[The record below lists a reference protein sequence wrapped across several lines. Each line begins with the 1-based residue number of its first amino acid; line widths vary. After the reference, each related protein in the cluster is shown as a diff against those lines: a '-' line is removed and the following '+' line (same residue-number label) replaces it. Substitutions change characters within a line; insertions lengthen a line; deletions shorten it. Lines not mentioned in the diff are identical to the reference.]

1 MRRWLIYIFLLAATP
16 VLGLVLF
23 KGTDIAKL
31 QPVEVVSLSIQEG
44 QLQIQTDTG
53 NMGIGSTCKQAWEDL
68 QNAATGVVFL
78 DTADYLTVT
87 GDAQPYIEEMWEY
100 LRPSCKIC
108 LQIGEG
114 DWESLPAFL
123 RTHEPS
129 TTILQYRSGEKELP
143 ILIIQQGRM
152 ELVQ

>member
-78 DTADYLTVT
+78 DTADYLTVAIYR
-87 GDAQPYIEEMWEY
+87 GDVGISAP
-100 LRPSCKIC
+100 
-108 LQIGEG
+108 
-114 DWESLPAFL
+114 
-123 RTHEPS
+123 
-129 TTILQYRSGEKELP
+129 ILQNLFADWAGGLGNIAGIPKSTRTFSNHAAIPIRGKGITHINHTAGENGTCSVKKYH
-143 ILIIQQGRM
+143 
-152 ELVQ
+152 

>member
-68 QNAATGVVFL
+68 KNTASGVVFL

-108 LQIGEG
+108 LQIGQ
-114 DWESLPAFL
+114 STL
-123 RTHEPS
+123 R
-129 TTILQYRSGEKELP
+129 
-143 ILIIQQGRM
+143 
-152 ELVQ
+152 